1 MKTWNAAATL
11 ECVRV
16 LVWERVCPNAV
27 SVEVSVSVK
36 MYHAEQFVRPYV
48 LYQVCVSECMWYLC
62 LCVCVSVRVVPPE
75 GHKEGRPRDV
85 PLRSSVVTPEDGGQ
99 IDELCLCPQ
108 RTSCPSLPSRVEFFG
123 FIHALRIPG
132 RHTFLTLT

>member
-1 MKTWNAAATL
+1 M
-11 ECVRV
+11 

-99 IDELCLCPQ
+99 IDELFFVL
-108 RTSCPSLPSRVEFFG
+108 SALPVLPYPP
-123 FIHALRIPG
+123 ALRPLNLHKHSISQAG
-132 RHTFLTLT
+132 THY